1 MARHSRKRIA
11 QRPSKDSPRFAPNF
25 SVYVLPGDVVC
36 LYSEDRK
43 FFLHGE
49 LYCALAYA
57 IGEGGRSLPQLVSE
71 LEHKFPADK
80 ITEALKRLLDRRFIV
95 AKAHSSRD
103 TVPAIW
109 RSPALPP
116 PVRGK
121 ISTKAPGASHPAT
134 GPRPKN
140 PASPLGG
147 RGGASWT

>member
-1 MARHSRKRIA
+1 MTGNRRNRVA
-11 QRPSKDSPRFAPNF
+11 QHAGNDVPRFAPNF

-80 ITEALKRLLDRRFIV
+80 INEALKRLLDRRFIV

-103 TVPAIW
+103 TVAAYW
-109 RSPALPP
+109 
-116 PVRGK
+116 
-121 ISTKAPGASHPAT
+121 AS
-134 GPRPKN
+134 
-140 PASPLGG
+140 LGL
-147 RGGASWT
+147 